1 METSVTPTVLRV
13 GPYRLF
19 FFAGDRPEPR
29 HVHVERDGREAK
41 FWLESMTLVRNRGF
55 SRLELS
61 RVTSLV
67 RKHRAQLMEA
77 WDAFFSE

>member
-1 METSVTPTVLRV
+1 M
-13 GPYRLF
+13 
-19 FFAGDRPEPR
+19 
-29 HVHVERDGREAK
+29 HVERDGREAK

-61 RVTSLV
+61 RVTALV